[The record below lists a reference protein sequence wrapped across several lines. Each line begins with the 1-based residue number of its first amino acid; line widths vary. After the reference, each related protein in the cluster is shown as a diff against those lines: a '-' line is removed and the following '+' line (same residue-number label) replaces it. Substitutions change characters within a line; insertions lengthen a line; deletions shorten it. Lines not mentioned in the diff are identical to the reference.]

1 MNLPNNSIKKACLIF
16 AILFFVSVPI
26 VWISLFFTTYQGD
39 LTRVGKWL
47 ESDFGIGGVQQTID
61 TKLLVSSR
69 IQDADILV
77 IGDSFSENLYWQT
90 QLVKSGKN
98 VATIHWGAIGFI
110 CEDLPIRLKESG
122 FKGQQIIIQSVE
134 RVAENQFEKSVNC
147 VSSKQITFD
156 SARTGKP
163 IDTSFTG
170 ETFNI
175 NGQFLA
181 GLETLYHSAAIR
193 LIPHYPKIHNFKSTG
208 THIQSIKDGCL
219 YFTNKLCQ
227 YGLFF
232 HEDFKRS
239 SLNSKTIKNIEILK
253 DRLNTYKTTWVV
265 IPNKS
270 TIYSDRA
277 LFEQT
282 NQFWVDLENARLG
295 PNLYKMIE
303 NNKSLIKNLY
313 APNDSHFST
322 GGYLFIGNLLNDF
335 NKY

>member
-1 MNLPNNSIKKACLIF
+1 MNSLNQNIKRACLIF
-16 AILFFVSVPI
+16 AVPFFISVPT

-47 ESDFGIGGVQQTID
+47 ESDFGAGEAQHAID

-90 QLVKSGKN
+90 QLSKSGKN

-147 VSSKQITFD
+147 VSSKQITLD
-156 SARTGKP
+156 SARTSKP

-193 LIPHYPKIHNFKSTG
+193 LIPYYPKIHNFKSTG

-232 HEDFKRS
+232 HEDFKRN
-239 SLNSKTIKNIEILK
+239 SLNSKTIKNIKILK
-253 DRLNTYKTTWVV
+253 DRLNAYKTTWVV

-282 NQFWVDLENARLG
+282 NQFWEELENAQLG
-295 PNLYKMIE
+295 PNLFKAIE

-313 APNDSHFST
+313 APNDSHFSIE
-322 GGYLFIGNLLNDF
+322 GYLYIGGIINQDLR
-335 NKY
+335 

>member
-1 MNLPNNSIKKACLIF
+1 MNSLNHSIKRACLIF
-16 AILFFVSVPI
+16 AALFFISVPI
-26 VWISLFFTTYQGD
+26 VWISLFFTTNQGD

-47 ESDFGIGGVQQTID
+47 ESDFGTGEAQQAID
-61 TKLLVSSR
+61 PRLLFSSR

-90 QLVKSGKN
+90 QLIKSGKK

-156 SARTGKP
+156 SARTSKP

-175 NGQFLA
+175 TGQFLA

-193 LIPHYPKIHNFKSTG
+193 LIPYYPKIHNFKSTG

-232 HEDFKRS
+232 HEDFKQT
-239 SLNSKTIKNIEILK
+239 SLNSKTIKNIKILK
-253 DRLNTYKTTWVV
+253 NRLNAYKTNWVV

-282 NQFWVDLENARLG
+282 NQFWEDLENTQLG
-295 PNLYKMIE
+295 PNLYKVIE
-303 NNKSLIKNLY
+303 NNKSIIKNLY
-313 APNDSHFST
+313 APNDSHFSIE
-322 GGYLFIGNLLNDF
+322 GYLYIGGIINQNLR
-335 NKY
+335 

>member
-1 MNLPNNSIKKACLIF
+1 MNSLNQTIKRACLIF
-16 AILFFVSVPI
+16 AALFFISVPI
-26 VWISLFFTTYQGD
+26 VWISLFFTTYHGD

-47 ESDFGIGGVQQTID
+47 ESDFGAGEAQQAID
-61 TKLLVSSR
+61 TKLLVSNR

-90 QLVKSGKN
+90 QLSKSGKN
-98 VATIHWGAIGFI
+98 VATIHWGAIGFV

-147 VSSKQITFD
+147 VSSKQITLD
-156 SARTGKP
+156 SARTSKP

-193 LIPHYPKIHNFKSTG
+193 LIPYYPKIHNFKSTG

-232 HEDFKRS
+232 HEDFKRN
-239 SLNSKTIKNIEILK
+239 SLNSKTIKNIKILK
-253 DRLNTYKTTWVV
+253 DRLNAYKTTWVV

-277 LFEQT
+277 LFEKT
-282 NQFWVDLENARLG
+282 NQFWEELENAQLG
-295 PNLYKMIE
+295 PNLFKVIE

-322 GGYLFIGNLLNDF
+322 EGYQFIGQII
-335 NKY
+335 NKYTP

>member
-1 MNLPNNSIKKACLIF
+1 MHSLNPLIKRACLIF
-16 AILFFVSVPI
+16 AVLFFVSVPI

-47 ESDFGIGGVQQTID
+47 ESDFGAGETQQAID

-90 QLVKSGKN
+90 QLSKSGKN

-156 SARTGKP
+156 SSRTSRP
-163 IDTSFTG
+163 TDTSFTG

-193 LIPHYPKIHNFKSTG
+193 LNPDYSKIHNFKSTG
-208 THIQSIKDGCL
+208 THIQAIKDGCL
-219 YFTNKLCQ
+219 YFTNRLCH

-232 HEDFKRS
+232 HEDFKRTP
-239 SLNSKTIKNIEILK
+239 LNSKTIKNIKILK
-253 DRLNTYKTTWVV
+253 TRLNTYKTTWVV

-270 TIYSDRA
+270 SIYSDRA
-277 LFEQT
+277 LVEQA
-282 NQFWVDLENARLG
+282 NPFWVNLEEDQLG
-295 PNLYKMIE
+295 PNLYRIIQ

-313 APNDSHFST
+313 APNDSHFSIE
-322 GGYLFIGNLLNDF
+322 GYLYIGGIINQDLR
-335 NKY
+335 

>member
-1 MNLPNNSIKKACLIF
+1 MKSTNKPIKRACLIF
-16 AILFFVSVPI
+16 AALFFISVPA
-26 VWISLFFTTYQGD
+26 VWISLFFTTYHGD

-47 ESDFGIGGVQQTID
+47 ESDFGSGKSQQPID
-61 TKLLVSSR
+61 LKLLVSNS

-90 QLVKSGKN
+90 QLTKSGKS
-98 VATIHWGAIGFI
+98 VATISWSAIGFI
-110 CEDLPIRLKESG
+110 CEDLPIKLKESG

-156 SARTGKP
+156 SARTSKP
-163 IDTSFTG
+163 IDASFTG

-193 LIPHYPKIHNFKSTG
+193 LIPYYPKIRNFKSTG
-208 THIQSIKDGCL
+208 TNIHPIKDGCL
-219 YFTNKLCQ
+219 YFTNRLCQ

-232 HEDFKRS
+232 HEDFKRN
-239 SLNSKTIKNIEILK
+239 SLNSKTIKNIKILK

-270 TIYSDRA
+270 SIYSDRA
-277 LFEQT
+277 FFEQT
-282 NQFWVDLENARLG
+282 NQFWGDMENAQLG
-295 PNLYKMIE
+295 PNLYKMIQ
-303 NNKSLIKNLY
+303 NNKFLIKNFY
-313 APNDSHFST
+313 APNDSHFSIE
-322 GGYLFIGNLLNDF
+322 GYLFIGEIINQF
-335 NKY
+335 IP